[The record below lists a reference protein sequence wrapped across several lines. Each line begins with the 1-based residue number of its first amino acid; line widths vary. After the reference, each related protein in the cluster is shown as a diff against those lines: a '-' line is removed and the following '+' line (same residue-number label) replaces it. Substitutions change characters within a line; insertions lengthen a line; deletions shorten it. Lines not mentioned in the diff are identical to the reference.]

1 MFLKTNSCTVYYKQL
16 MMANVMFCCCNSSKA
31 LKPQTLHFLYNHQSI
46 IGDRFRRL
54 LLLLFHHNKCSK
66 LIKKKTPKCSHY
78 CFSSPTERFLWNSA
92 APMDRAVIGW
102 LGNAE
107 VVNRGLWLVRN
118 RPVPPLPVCAAVMLG
133 WDVKYAAV
141 YKPVRVHVYNTCF
154 YRWWSVDEWLM
165 KQISARRKL
174 GVVLLFRQL

>member
-1 MFLKTNSCTVYYKQL
+1 MLQFIKGIKT
-16 MMANVMFCCCNSSKA
+16 ANATLPLQSSEHYRRSF
-31 LKPQTLHFLYNHQSI
+31 QTSASSPLPSQQMLQIN
-46 IGDRFRRL
+46 
-54 LLLLFHHNKCSK
+54 
-66 LIKKKTPKCSHY
+66 KKKTPKCSHY